1 MDQLIFYLKTIYQEL
16 RTTLVFGRK
25 EATMRNNKQRYN
37 HMFAETP
44 DKDEEKIED
53 GLNVTEQ
60 VKPESKSP
68 VLKKYRAKVNVNFRL
83 SPDIKRTDNIIG
95 TLKMMEVVTQIDD
108 TFKDGFIHVEYEKKK
123 GYIQLQFLEE
133 V

>member
-1 MDQLIFYLKTIYQEL
+1 
-16 RTTLVFGRK
+16 
-25 EATMRNNKQRYN
+25 MRNNKQRYN
-37 HMFAETP
+37 HMFAETPAQEEKSSLAYENSYIAP